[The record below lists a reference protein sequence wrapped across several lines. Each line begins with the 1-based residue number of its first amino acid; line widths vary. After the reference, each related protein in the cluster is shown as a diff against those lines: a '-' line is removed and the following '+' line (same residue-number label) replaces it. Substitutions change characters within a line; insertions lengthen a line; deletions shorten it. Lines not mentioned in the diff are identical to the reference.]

1 MKKKSE
7 GKTRKCLTLL
17 GGRTSLLLCLSLM
30 FQSSYAAEDSTVPE
44 MGNMEI
50 HQIAQQSSTIKGVVK
65 DQKGEPLIGVSIVVK
80 GTTNGTASDFDG
92 NFTLDV
98 PDNSTLVFSFIGFK
112 SQEVRYTGQKTLN
125 IVLAEDSETLDEVV
139 VVGYGSQKKGEIT
152 SSVTSVKASDFNKA
166 PVVNP
171 MQLVEGRVAGL
182 TVSRGS
188 TDPNGEVKVQMRGAS
203 SLKGSNEPLVIIDG
217 MPGNM
222 TSLNAIAP
230 EDIEAIDVL
239 KDGSAAAIYG
249 TRGNNG
255 VIIVSTRRPQAGT
268 TQVDYSGYIMH
279 EAVYKRP
286 EILNGDE
293 FVAYGKET
301 NNANIRDFG
310 GRDNHYDALLN
321 KSNFT
326 HVHNLTAT
334 GGNGKTN
341 YRASLNYKK
350 NDGMIR
356 NTSRETINGSIAVN
370 HRAFDDKLQLSFN
383 LANSFVKVDAVS
395 DDVDKVGDIPNYGIL
410 YQAIR
415 INPTMPIYKEDGSFW
430 ETYSGYED
438 FNPVARIYQRTKKKE
453 FKNLLA
459 NFKAQYEII
468 PGLTAAAFFAMEKN
482 DALTNDYSM
491 REEYSQYKDGTLN
504 IAVDLKG
511 SGTVALDLTDTQGNS
526 VATADLKGSGKLNTT
541 LSISNPAKWTAETP
555 NLYTLTATLKNGN
568 NVVEVIPVKVGFR
581 KIELKGGQ
589 ILVNGQ
595 PVLFKGADRHEMDPD
610 GGYVV
615 SLERMLQDIKVMKEL
630 NINAVRTC
638 HYPDDNRWYDLCD
651 QYGLYVVAEAN
662 VESHGMGYGDQTL
675 AKNPSYAKAHM
686 ERNQRNV
693 QRGYNHPSII
703 FWSLGNEAGMG
714 PNFEKC
720 YTWIKNEDKTRA
732 VQYEQAG
739 TSEFTDIFCPMYY
752 DYDACIKYSEGD
764 IQKPLIQCE
773 YAHAMGNS
781 QGGFKE
787 YWDIIRKYPKY
798 QGGFIWDFVDQ
809 SCHWKNKDG
818 VNIYG
823 YGGDFNKYDASDNN
837 FNDNGLISP
846 DRVPNPHAYEVAY
859 FYQDIWTTPAD
870 LAKGEINIFNEYFF
884 RDLSAYYMEWQLLAN
899 GEVVQTGIVSD
910 LKVAPQQTVKV
921 QIPFDVK
928 NICPCK
934 ELLLNVSYKLKAAET
949 LLPAGTTIAYDQLSI
964 RDYKAPELKLE
975 NQQASNVP
983 VIVPSILDNDGNY
996 LIVKGENFSMDFNR
1010 HNGYLCR
1017 YDVNGMQMME
1027 DGSELTPNFWRAP
1040 TDNDFGAGLQRKY
1053 AVWKNPT
1060 LKLTSLKH
1068 AIENDQ
1074 AVIRAEYDMKSIGGK
1089 LFLTYI
1095 VNNKGAVKVTQK
1107 MVADKS
1113 KKVSEMF
1120 RFGMQMRMPANFN
1133 EIEYYGRGPIENY
1146 ADRNNAAK
1154 LGKYRQTVEEQFYP
1168 YIRPQETGTK
1178 TDIRWWRLLNISGN
1192 GLQFVSEAPF
1202 SASALNYTIESLD
1215 DGEGKDQRHSPEV
1228 EKANFTNFCIDK
1240 AQTGLACVNSWG
1252 AIPLEKYRLPY
1263 QDYEFSF
1270 IMSPVSHKLK

>member
-1 MKKKSE
+1 MEKKSE

-30 FQSSYAAEDSTVPE
+30 FQSSYAAEDSTVPK

-491 REEYSQYKDGTLN
+491 REEYSQYKDGTNGRAKKEYYQNTNRTTEWTANYNTSINGVHN
-504 IAVDLKG
+504 ITGLLGYSYQDFEYEQFSAENKNF
-511 SGTVALDLTDTQGNS
+511 LTDVFGTNNLEAGGYLKDGKAEMKSKKETSKLIAFFARANYNYDGKYMASASIRREGSTKFGANNKWAWFPS
-526 VATADLKGSGKLNTT
+526 VSAGWMISREDFMESQEVFDVLKFRAGFGITGSLPTDPYMSLATYGTGAGAWNAYTGS
-541 LSISNPAKWTAETP
+541 W
-555 NLYTLTATLKNGN
+555 LTATYGPNINPNPDLKWEKTGQFD
-568 NVVEVIPVKVGFR
+568 VGFEIGFWQNR
-581 KIELKGGQ
+581 LSFDVAYYNKKTTDLLLDCPIPHTTGFTTVYK
-589 ILVNGQ
+589 
-595 PVLFKGADRHEMDPD
+595 
-610 GGYVV
+610 
-615 SLERMLQDIKVMKEL
+615 
-630 NINAVRTC
+630 NIGSV
-638 HYPDDNRWYDLCD
+638 
-651 QYGLYVVAEAN
+651 
-662 VESHGMGYGDQTL
+662 
-675 AKNPSYAKAHM
+675 
-686 ERNQRNV
+686 RNQGMDLMISARPV
-693 QRGYNHPSII
+693 QTQDFN
-703 FWSLGNEAGMG
+703 WSSTINLNFNKNKILQLGDN
-714 PNFEKC
+714 
-720 YTWIKNEDKTRA
+720 NEDIEMNSW
-732 VQYEQAG
+732 VG
-739 TSEFTDIFCPMYY
+739 GSESILRVGENMSSF
-752 DYDACIKYSEGD
+752 
-764 IQKPLIQCE
+764 
-773 YAHAMGNS
+773 
-781 QGGFKE
+781 
-787 YWDIIRKYPKY
+787 
-798 QGGFIWDFVDQ
+798 
-809 SCHWKNKDG
+809 
-818 VNIYG
+818 YG
-823 YGGDFNKYDASDNN
+823 YRRLGVYTEEDFNNGLCEKNQIGRAKRTDKKEIIGKGMPDWTGSWINN
-837 FNDNGLISP
+837 F
-846 DRVPNPHAYEVAY
+846 
-859 FYQDIWTTPAD
+859 
-870 LAKGEINIFNEYFF
+870 
-884 RDLSAYYMEWQLLAN
+884 
-899 GEVVQTGIVSD
+899 
-910 LKVAPQQTVKV
+910 
-921 QIPFDVK
+921 
-928 NICPCK
+928 
-934 ELLLNVSYKLKAAET
+934 SYK
-949 LLPAGTTIAYDQLSI
+949 
-964 RDYKAPELKLE
+964 
-975 NQQASNVP
+975 
-983 VIVPSILDNDGNY
+983 
-996 LIVKGENFSMDFNR
+996 NFDLTMD
-1010 HNGYLCR
+1010 
-1017 YDVNGMQMME
+1017 
-1027 DGSELTPNFWRAP
+1027 
-1040 TDNDFGAGLQRKY
+1040 
-1053 AVWKNPT
+1053 
-1060 LKLTSLKH
+1060 
-1068 AIENDQ
+1068 
-1074 AVIRAEYDMKSIGGK
+1074 
-1089 LFLTYI
+1089 
-1095 VNNKGAVKVTQK
+1095 
-1107 MVADKS
+1107 
-1113 KKVSEMF
+1113 
-1120 RFGMQMRMPANFN
+1120 
-1133 EIEYYGRGPIENY
+1133 
-1146 ADRNNAAK
+1146 
-1154 LGKYRQTVEEQFYP
+1154 
-1168 YIRPQETGTK
+1168 
-1178 TDIRWWRLLNISGN
+1178 
-1192 GLQFVSEAPF
+1192 LQFVWGVETMQQFYHSTYDRFGITNGLSNILYDAYNGSNPNTMQQAVYLCNSGHAGQDTTVDSQWIANGSYLRCNMLQLGYTF
-1202 SASALNYTIESLD
+1202 DSNVISKIGLSALRLYASANNLFLITASDFTGYD
-1215 DGEGKDQRHSPEV
+1215 PEGTSQGDSNKFGQNMVFFSYPR
-1228 EKANFTNFCIDK
+1228 ARTFTF
-1240 AQTGLACVNSWG
+1240 GVNVT
-1252 AIPLEKYRLPY
+1252 
-1263 QDYEFSF
+1263 F
-1270 IMSPVSHKLK
+1270 